1 MRHTIY
7 ILLVFLSL
15 LNAGCSSTLPS
26 VKPYKV
32 DVQQGNVVTYKMM
45 QQLKPGMT
53 KSQVRF
59 VMGSPLIQDSF
70 HTNRWDY
77 FYQMRKDGQV
87 FEQRRVILSFKDDLL
102 ADIGGDAVTEA
113 AVDPISTS
121 KSALIEPRSR
131 ESFVDRLQFW
141 KEDKT
146 IQPVQG
152 AVSEVKPAEKEE
164 GLLDKLKFWKS
175 DDKPVDKVSKLT
187 PAKAEPAKQEP
198 ASAEPEKAEESKS
211 ILAVAPSADVPSVLA
226 VPLAVAAA
234 EPSAP
239 TARSPESVA
248 QPEADK
254 PQPVEEDKPAPA
266 VAEHSTVADAPAEAP
281 SLAPLDNSPIEMSLK
296 LDRNLRSPASRMS
309 PRILTPLNGLP
320 VNLRFERNVDMA
332 MFKANP
338 ATDAATEGPSDP
350 GPGYFERMLEKIGF

>member
-7 ILLVFLSL
+7 ILLVFLLL

-26 VKPYKV
+26 IKPYKV
-32 DVQQGNVVTYKMM
+32 DVQQGNVVTYKMV

-77 FYQMRKDGQV
+77 FYQMRRDGKV

-121 KSALIEPRSR
+121 KSALIEPLSR

-146 IQPVQG
+146 VQPVQG
-152 AVSEVKPAEKEE
+152 AVTAAKAAEKDE

-175 DDKPVDKVSKLT
+175 DDKPEGEESKLLA
-187 PAKAEPAKQEP
+187 AKVEPVKQEP
-198 ASAEPEKAEESKS
+198 VPIEPKQAEEPKS
-211 ILAVAPSADVPSVLA
+211 ILAVTPSADVPSVLA
-226 VPLAVAAA
+226 VPLVVAAA

-239 TARSPESVA
+239 AAKSSEPVAES
-248 QPEADK
+248 EAVK
-254 PQPVEEDKPAPA
+254 PQPVEDEKPASAEVEPSP
-266 VAEHSTVADAPAEAP
+266 VAETPVEAQT
-281 SLAPLDNSPIEMSLK
+281 LAPLDNSPIEMDLK
-296 LDRNLRSPASRMS
+296 LDRNLRSPASRT
-309 PRILTPLNGLP
+309 PARILTPLNGLP
-320 VNLRFERNVDMA
+320 IKLKLERNVDVT
-332 MFKANP
+332 MFKANA